1 MTSAYLFVLS
11 GGAVYVRVFV
21 AEDNLSEMKH
31 LRQLLAGEAD
41 LDIVGEAYDGDKA
54 LKLINE
60 LKPEVAFL
68 DITMPGISG
77 MELAG
82 MIDQSVQVVFIT
94 AHHDYAINAFE
105 LGSVDYILKPV
116 DQERLSNTLHR
127 IRRSKACALNETLTV
142 SVKNEAI
149 ILNIRDII
157 FIEKQQGHKQIIIY
171 TYDNQLFVNLP
182 LNNLESRLARFGFV
196 RTNLPLNNLESRLA
210 RFGFVRTHKSF
221 LVNINKL
228 ERILPWGHKSYLAK
242 LNGTQK
248 EVLISRKYAP
258 TVKALIDGI

>member
-1 MTSAYLFVLS
+1 
-11 GGAVYVRVFV
+11 VFV

-116 DQERLSNTLHR
+116 DRERLGKTLHR
-127 IRRSKACALNETLTV
+127 IRRSKAGALNETLTV
-142 SVKNEAI
+142 SVKNETI

-157 FIEKQQGHKQIIIY
+157 FIEKQQGRKQIIIY
-171 TYDNQLFVNLP
+171 THDNQLFV
-182 LNNLESRLARFGFV
+182 
-196 RTNLPLNNLESRLA
+196 NLPLNNLESRLA

-228 ERILPWGHKSYLAK
+228 GRILPWGHKSYLAK
-242 LNGTQK
+242 LHGTQK
-248 EVLISRKYAP
+248 EVIISRKYAP
-258 TVKALIDGI
+258 AVKALINGI

>member
-1 MTSAYLFVLS
+1 
-11 GGAVYVRVFV
+11 VRVFV
-21 AEDNLSEMKH
+21 AEDNPSEMKH

-41 LDIVGEAYDGDKA
+41 LIIVGEAYDGDKA
-54 LKLINE
+54 LELINE

-82 MIDQSVQVVFIT
+82 MTDQSVQVVFIT

-116 DQERLSNTLHR
+116 DRERLGKTLRR
-127 IRRSKACALNETLTV
+127 IRRSMAGALYETLTV

-171 TYDNQLFVNLP
+171 THDNQLFV
-182 LNNLESRLARFGFV
+182 
-196 RTNLPLNNLESRLA
+196 NLPLNNLESRLA

>member
-1 MTSAYLFVLS
+1 
-11 GGAVYVRVFV
+11 VRVFV
-21 AEDNLSEMKH
+21 AEDNPSEMKH
-31 LRQLLAGEAD
+31 LRQLLAREAD
-41 LDIVGEAYDGDKA
+41 LIIVGEANDGDEA
-54 LKLINE
+54 LELINK
-60 LKPEVAFL
+60 LKPEVVLL

-77 MELAG
+77 IRLAG
-82 MIDQSVQVVFIT
+82 MIDQSIQVVFIT
-94 AHHDYAINAFE
+94 ARHDYAIDAFE

-116 DQERLSNTLHR
+116 DQERLSKTLNR
-127 IRRSKACALNETLTV
+127 IRRSKAGALNETLTI
-142 SVKNEAI
+142 SVKNETI
-149 ILNIRDII
+149 ILNIRDLI

-171 TYDNQLFVNLP
+171 THDNQFV
-182 LNNLESRLARFGFV
+182 V
-196 RTNLPLNNLESRLA
+196 KLPLNNLESRLA

>member
-196 RTNLPLNNLESRLA
+196 RT
-210 RFGFVRTHKSF
+210 HKSF

-228 ERILPWGHKSYLAK
+228 ERLLPWGHKSYLAK

-248 EVLISRKYAP
+248 EVIISRKYAP
-258 TVKALIDGI
+258 AVKAFINGI